1 MAKNRL
7 IVIASIALLTGCYS
21 SYFAMTDRSFC
32 EIEMGV
38 PINEIQCQVGDP
50 YAICIR
56 EDGAEEYQYIERI
69 DLGNGLVMEKRYFLI
84 VKDDRVI
91 SKRLVRRIPPSYN
104 LLYETEP
111 NYPSYNYPLYP

>member
-7 IVIASIALLTGCYS
+7 IASIYIIFLTGCTS

-32 EIEMGV
+32 EIDIGV
-38 PINEIQCQVGDP
+38 SIDSIQCQVGDP

-69 DLGNGLVMEKRYFLI
+69 DLGNGIVMEKHYFILI
-84 VKDDRVI
+84 RDGKVI
-91 SKRLVRRIPPSYN
+91 SKRLVRRVPPSYN

-111 NYPSYNYPLYP
+111 NYPGYNYPLYP

>member
-1 MAKNRL
+1 MGKSRL
-7 IVIASIALLTGCYS
+7 VAITFIALLTGCCS

-38 PINEIQCQVGDP
+38 FINEIQCQVGDP

-69 DLGNGLVMEKRYFLI
+69 DLGNGLVMEKHYFLI

-91 SKRLVRRIPPSYN
+91 SKRLVRRIPPAYN